1 MNKSYELPI
10 SHNKINQKK
19 NLNKYRNRQELL
31 FFRGQF
37 YKKSNLQKK
46 IFQIFHRKFSNI
58 FIFLLKIGLKILVA

>member
-1 MNKSYELPI
+1 MNKSYELRI

-19 NLNKYRNRQELL
+19 NLNKYRSRQESL

-46 IFQIFHRKFSNI
+46 NLPNFSQKIF
-58 FIFLLKIGLKILVA
+58 